1 MPNRRS
7 PASAVVIPALVL
19 ALGLAACATPSTDP
33 SMVAPPPPEATKPAA
48 PTADASGGLA
58 DLPDGRLV
66 RVDRAS
72 LSVDGLTVTMQ
83 FVGARPFD
91 ATDPC
96 SRAYAGFAAPAGD
109 VLEIAVVE
117 AAHPMAPAEGAAC
130 DAMGHAR
137 VAEATLA
144 EPFTGSTIRDLAG
157 GVIFVG
163 APEGSARLGGLPD
176 GWSLASQGDVPGGS
190 VGRWRQTFTAPD
202 SAATVGGQPGAID
215 FFQSFDGPIEV
226 SGGNDQSTV
235 EVGGQPAI
243 LYRNPAVGELVL
255 TWSLGDDGFALV
267 ANVVDLDPEGLIA
280 LAETVTFD

>member
-1 MPNRRS
+1 M
-7 PASAVVIPALVL
+7 PALAL
-19 ALGLAACATPSTDP
+19 ALGLVACATPPTDP
-33 SMVAPPPPEATKPAA
+33 SQAAPPPPETPDPGA
-48 PTADASGGLA
+48 PTADPSGGLV

-72 LSVDGLTVTMQ
+72 LSEDGLTVTMQ

-96 SRAYAGFAAPAGD
+96 SRAYGGFAAPVGD

-117 AAHPMAPAEGAAC
+117 APHPMAPVEGAAC

-137 VAEATLA
+137 VAEAALA

-163 APEGSARLGGLPD
+163 APEGSARLTGLPE
-176 GWSLASQGDVPGGS
+176 GWSLQSQGDLPGGT

-202 SAATVGGQPGAID
+202 SSATVGGQPGAID

-226 SGGNDQSTV
+226 SGGNEQSTV
-235 EVGGQPAI
+235 EVAGQPAT

-255 TWSLGDDGFALV
+255 TWSIGDDGFALV
-267 ANVVDLDPEGLIA
+267 ANVADLDPEALVT